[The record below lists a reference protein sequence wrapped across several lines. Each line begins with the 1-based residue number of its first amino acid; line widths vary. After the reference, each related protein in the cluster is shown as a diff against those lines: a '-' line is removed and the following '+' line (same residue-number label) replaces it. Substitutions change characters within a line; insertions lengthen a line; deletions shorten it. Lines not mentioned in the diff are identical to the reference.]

1 MFATFRR
8 YAGLPP
14 GTRDAVA
21 DRARD
26 IAAVLASVPGAHES
40 HVIATRDGVVL
51 VTVGSDE
58 ACLIESGRRF
68 RAWADA
74 RAFELGPLGEAEIW
88 SGEVVLQDNG
98 SELRPPAAATHE
110 FEGGRS

>member
-14 GTRDAVA
+14 ATRDAVA
-21 DRARD
+21 DRARE
-26 IAAVLASVPGAHES
+26 IAAVLASVPGACES

-58 ACLIESGRRF
+58 ACLIECGRRF

-74 RAFELGPLGEAEIW
+74 HASELGPLGEAEIW
-88 SGEVVLQDNG
+88 SGEVVLPDKG
-98 SELRPPAAATHE
+98 SELRPNAASTRL

>member
-1 MFATFRR
+1 M
-8 YAGLPP
+8 
-14 GTRDAVA
+14 A

-26 IAAVLASVPGAHES
+26 IAAVLASVPGARGS

-58 ACLIESGRRF
+58 ACLMESGRRF

-74 RAFELGPLGEAEIW
+74 RASEFGPLGEAEIW
-88 SGEVVLQDNG
+88 SGEVVPQDG
-98 SELRPPAAATHE
+98 ESELTASATQL

>member
-8 YAGLPP
+8 YAGLPLA
-14 GTRDAVA
+14 TRDAMA
-21 DRARD
+21 DRAHD
-26 IAAVLASVPGAHES
+26 IAAVLASVPGAAGS
-40 HVIATRDGVVL
+40 HVITTRDGVVL

-74 RAFELGPLGEAEIW
+74 RASELGPLGEAEIW
-88 SGEVVLQDNG
+88 SGEVVLRDDW
-98 SELRPPAAATHE
+98 SELRPPAAATRIL
-110 FEGGRS
+110 EGGKL